1 MVRREEVTVE
11 AASPVDLAE
20 IVEATVEV
28 TVEAIVEVIVEAIV
42 ESREATDEVDR
53 VAEATRGHRI

>member
-1 MVRREEVTVE
+1 ME